1 VRDTYPAVPVGS
13 ALTDDALRR
22 AIDAAP
28 DGVIVVDEGGT
39 MVFVNPMVETLFEY
53 GHDDLVGMSI
63 DELLPEQMR
72 RAHTTHRAHYMISP
86 RARVMGSGYELRGRK
101 RSGAE
106 FPVEISLSPLQGRGR
121 VLVIAIV
128 RDVTD
133 RRDADGALERIRAQ
147 LALVD
152 ERDRIA
158 RDLHDNVIQHLFA
171 VGLSLQ
177 AVLGR
182 VEAGPTE
189 ERIKQAVDELDGTIT
204 EIRSTIFALQARR
217 PGGASLRDEVISVA
231 HDAARALGFEPV
243 IVFDGPIDSAA
254 ADNTRE
260 QLVST
265 LREAL
270 ANVAKHAHATR
281 VIIDVAIRQN
291 DFVLSVTDDG
301 VGMARADRAG
311 SGLAN
316 MRARAEGLHG
326 GCEVGS
332 PSLGGTNVIWRVPVV
347 EV

>member
-1 VRDTYPAVPVGS
+1 MRDVYPEVPVGS

-28 DGVIVVDEGGT
+28 DGVIVVDEAGT
-39 MVFVNPMVETLFEY
+39 MVFVNPMVEALFEY
-53 GHDDLVGMSI
+53 GHHDLVGMSI
-63 DELLPEQMR
+63 DQLLPEQMR
-72 RAHTTHRAHYMISP
+72 RSHTSHRADYMANP
-86 RARVMGSGYELRGRK
+86 RTRVMGSGYQLLGRK
-101 RSGAE
+101 CSGVE

-133 RRDADGALERIRAQ
+133 RRDADGALERIRAE

-177 AVLGR
+177 SVLGR
-182 VEAGPTE
+182 VEIGPTE
-189 ERIKQAVDELDGTIT
+189 QRIREAVDELDGTIG

-217 PGGASLRDEVISVA
+217 PGGASLRDEVIAVA
-231 HDAARALGFEPV
+231 HEAARALGFLPV

-254 ADNTRE
+254 TDNTRE

-270 ANVAKHAHATR
+270 GNVAKHAHATR
-281 VIIDVAIRQN
+281 VSIDVALRQN
-291 DFVLSVTDDG
+291 HFVLSVTDDG
-301 VGMARADRAG
+301 VGISRTDRTG

-326 GCEVGS
+326 RCEIGS
-332 PSLGGTNVIWRVPVV
+332 PSLGGTNVIWRVPVS
-347 EV
+347 EL